1 MPKPRI
7 TIPVNAGDLID
18 LAVAIEEQHLE
29 LEKASPLSLL
39 DWKAASAQ
47 IKEAQEVQ
55 KQINKLSKELEKLT
69 ERRNNLIGPLG
80 DFVRSSRDVLSGVYR
95 AEMKKLSDF
104 GFQVDDS
111 PKAKKA
117 KTDSVGKSS

>member
-29 LEKASPLSLL
+29 LEKESPLSLL
-39 DWKAASAQ
+39 DWKTASGQ
-47 IKEAQEVQ
+47 VKEAQEVQ

-80 DFVRSSRDVLSGVYR
+80 DFVRSSRDILSGVYR

-104 GFQVDDS
+104 GFEVDDS

-117 KTDSVGKSS
+117 KADSPAK

>member
-7 TIPVNAGDLID
+7 TIPVNAGDLIG
-18 LAVAIEEQHLE
+18 LAAAIEEQHLE
-29 LEKASPLSLL
+29 LEKESPLSLL
-39 DWKAASAQ
+39 DWKTASAQ

-55 KQINKLSKELEKLT
+55 KQITKLSKELEKLT

-80 DFVRSSRDVLSGVYR
+80 DLVRSSRDVLSGVYR
-95 AEMKKLSDF
+95 AEMKKLADF
-104 GFQVDDS
+104 GFEVDDS

-117 KTDSVGKSS
+117 KSDSGTK